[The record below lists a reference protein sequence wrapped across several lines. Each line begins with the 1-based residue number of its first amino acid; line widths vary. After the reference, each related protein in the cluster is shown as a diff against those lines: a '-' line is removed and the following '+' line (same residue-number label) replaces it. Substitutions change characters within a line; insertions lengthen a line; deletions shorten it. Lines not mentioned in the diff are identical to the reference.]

1 MNMTMA
7 WLWLMLAIVLEVSG
21 TLCLKWSA
29 GFTRL
34 LPSVLIV
41 VFYGASFASLVMA
54 LKRIELGVAYA
65 IWSAVGTALIVGL
78 GIVLFKESATLIK
91 LSGIALIIVGVVLLH
106 VSGKSA

>member
-1 MNMTMA
+1 MA

-34 LPSVLIV
+34 LPSILIV

-54 LKRIELGVAYA
+54 LKHIELGVAYA
-65 IWSAVGTALIVGL
+65 IWAAAGTALIVAL
-78 GIVLFKESATLIK
+78 GIVLFKESASLLK

-106 VSGKSA
+106 ISGKSA

>member
-1 MNMTMA
+1 MA

-34 LPSVLIV
+34 LPSILIV
-41 VFYGASFASLVMA
+41 VFYSASFASLVMA

-65 IWSAVGTALIVGL
+65 IWAAAGTALIVAL
-78 GIVLFKESATLIK
+78 GIVLFKESVSLLK

-106 VSGKSA
+106 ISGKSA

>member
-1 MNMTMA
+1 MA

-34 LPSVLIV
+34 LPSILIV
-41 VFYGASFASLVMA
+41 VFYSASFASLVMA

-65 IWSAVGTALIVGL
+65 IWAAAGTALIVAL
-78 GIVLFKESATLIK
+78 GIVLFKESASLLK

-106 VSGKSA
+106 ISGKSA